1 MQGRTVGTSRKAIA
15 SGSAAVGKGASKS
28 ASTGRFGAGAT
39 DCITLS
45 APVGRGH
52 GSRPALAR
60 SVLSMSLFAGALS
73 ALLIGSGVELGKI
86 GLENAV
92 SSAQAA
98 TEIPM
103 PRPRI
108 QVSALPPVVA
118 EPPVVLRASS
128 AFAAVHDLDTE
139 LGSNAVDRV
148 SYDFLL
154 SESAGGDPN
163 DVLEFGPMKIRRHI
177 VQTIVRAAQAV
188 QTDPVLLMAVADK
201 ESSFITAVQAK
212 TSSATG
218 LYQFIERTWLG
229 CVRDFGAKYGM
240 EKEAALIV
248 ADSNDRPTVTDA
260 AERTRILELRRDPY
274 LSALLAGE
282 MLKRDAARIAL
293 RIGRELSLGEVY
305 LAHFLGPDDAES
317 FLAQVVDKPGAAA
330 AKLLPGPA
338 RANRSIFF
346 ASERNRRRKAA
357 SLSVAQVHEKFEAMM
372 SARGARYR
380 DVRAVS
386 GVMAYADAEA
396 AAR

>member
-1 MQGRTVGTSRKAIA
+1 MLGRTVGTSRKAITSSTA
-15 SGSAAVGKGASKS
+15 GVSKV
-28 ASTGRFGAGAT
+28 APAGRFGAGAA

-118 EPPVVLRASS
+118 EAPVVLRASS

-240 EKEAALIV
+240 EKEASVIV
-248 ADSNDRPTVTDA
+248 PDANDRPTVADA

-282 MLKRDAARIAL
+282 MLKRDAARISL

-317 FLAQVVDKPGAAA
+317 FLAKVVDKPGAAA
-330 AKLLPGPA
+330 AQLLPGPA

-346 ASERNRRRKAA
+346 ASERSRRRKAA

-386 GVMAYADAEA
+386 GVMAYADADA
-396 AAR
+396 TAR

>member
-1 MQGRTVGTSRKAIA
+1 MQGRTAGSSRKAA
-15 SGSAAVGKGASKS
+15 NAANTVAK
-28 ASTGRFGAGAT
+28 GRFGAGAC

-45 APVGRGH
+45 NPVGRGH

-60 SVLSMSLFAGALS
+60 SVLSMSLFAGGLS

-86 GLENAV
+86 GLEQAV

-108 QVSALPPVVA
+108 QASARPAPAA
-118 EPPVVLRASS
+118 ETPMVLRASA

-148 SYDFLL
+148 SYDVLL

-163 DVLEFGPMKIRRHI
+163 DVLQFGPMKIRRHL

-229 CVRDFGAKYGM
+229 CVREFGPRYGL
-240 EKEAALIV
+240 EKDAALIV
-248 ADSNDRPTVTDA
+248 ADANDRPSVA
-260 AERTRILELRRDPY
+260 EPAERTRILELRRDPY
-274 LSALLAGE
+274 LSALMAGE

-317 FLAQVVDKPGAAA
+317 FLAKVVDKPGAAA
-330 AKLLPGPA
+330 AQLLPGPA
-338 RANRSIFF
+338 RANRTIFF
-346 ASERNRRRKAA
+346 SAERGRRRKAA

-386 GVMAYADAEA
+386 GVLAYADADA
-396 AAR
+396 AP

>member
-1 MQGRTVGTSRKAIA
+1 MQARVGTSRIA
-15 SGSAAVGKGASKS
+15 STKA
-28 ASTGRFGAGAT
+28 RFGAGPAVPP
-39 DCITLS
+39 DAITVS
-45 APVGRGH
+45 ALVGRDH
-52 GSRPALAR
+52 GSRPALTR
-60 SVLSMSLFAGALS
+60 SILSMTLLAGGLS
-73 ALLIGSGVELGKI
+73 AVLIGSGAELGRI
-86 GLENAV
+86 GLEQAV
-92 SSAQAA
+92 PAAHAA
-98 TEIPM
+98 TEITM
-103 PRPRI
+103 PRPRL
-108 QVSALPPVVA
+108 QAVSATIPAPA
-118 EPPVVLRASS
+118 PTVLTASS
-128 AFAAVHDLDTE
+128 AFAPVHDLDTE

-154 SESAGGDPN
+154 SESAVGDPN
-163 DVLEFGPMKIRRHI
+163 DILEFGPMKIRRHI
-177 VQTIVRAAQAV
+177 VQTIVRAAQSV

-229 CVRDFGAKYGM
+229 VVRDFGPKYGLAQ
-240 EKEAALIV
+240 EAALV
-248 ADSNDRPTVTDA
+248 VPDANDRPSVTDP
-260 AERTRILELRRDPY
+260 AERARILELRRDPY
-274 LSALLAGE
+274 LSALMAGE

-317 FLAQVVDKPGAAA
+317 FLAKVVDKPKAAA
-330 AKLLPGPA
+330 AQLLPGPA

-346 ASERNRRRKAA
+346 AAGRGRRKAA

-386 GVMAYADAEA
+386 GLVASADTATE
-396 AAR
+396 

>member
-1 MQGRTVGTSRKAIA
+1 MGRTVGSSRNATSTPAK
-15 SGSAAVGKGASKS
+15 
-28 ASTGRFGAGAT
+28 GRFGAGPA
-39 DCITLS
+39 DAITAQPML
-45 APVGRGH
+45 GRDH
-52 GSRPALAR
+52 GSRPALTR
-60 SVLSMSLFAGALS
+60 SLLSMSLLAGGLS
-73 ALLIGSGVELGKI
+73 AVLIGSGVELGKI
-86 GLENAV
+86 GLEQAV

-98 TEIPM
+98 TDIPM

-108 QVSALPPVVA
+108 QTVSVLPRLD
-118 EPPVVLRASS
+118 PPPAVLRAAAS
-128 AFAAVHDLDTE
+128 FAAVHDLDTE
-139 LGSNAVDRV
+139 LGTNAVDRV

-154 SESAGGDPN
+154 SESAVGDPN
-163 DVLEFGPMKIRRHI
+163 DILEFGPMKIRRHL

-218 LYQFIERTWLG
+218 LFQFIERTWLG
-229 CVRDFGAKYGM
+229 VVREFGPRYGLA
-240 EKEAALIV
+240 KEAALV
-248 ADSNDRPTVTDA
+248 VPDGNDRPSIADQ

-274 LSALLAGE
+274 LSALMAGE
-282 MLKRDAARIAL
+282 MLKRDAARISL

-317 FLAQVVDKPGAAA
+317 FLAKVVDKPGAAA
-330 AKLLPGPA
+330 AALLPGPA
-338 RANRSIFF
+338 RSNRTIFF
-346 ASERNRRRKAA
+346 SAQGGRRKKAA

-386 GVMAYADAEA
+386 GVMAYAAAEEPA
-396 AAR
+396 AAQ

>member
-1 MQGRTVGTSRKAIA
+1 MQGRTAGSSRKAA
-15 SGSAAVGKGASKS
+15 TSTRDAAMTAK
-28 ASTGRFGAGAT
+28 GRFGAGAVS
-39 DCITLS
+39 DCITVS
-45 APVGRGH
+45 AQIGRSH

-86 GLENAV
+86 GLEQAV

-108 QVSALPPVVA
+108 QASVLPVPAA
-118 EPPVVLRASS
+118 EAPMVLRASS

-163 DVLEFGPMKIRRHI
+163 DILEFGPMKIRRHL

-229 CVRDFGAKYGM
+229 CVRDFGAKYGLG
-240 EKEAALIV
+240 KEAALVV
-248 ADSNDRPTVTDA
+248 ADANDRPSVADP
-260 AERTRILELRRDPY
+260 AERTRLLELRRDPY

-293 RIGRELSLGEVY
+293 RIGRDLSLGEVY
-305 LAHFLGPDDAES
+305 LAHFLGPDDAQS
-317 FLAQVVDKPGAAA
+317 FLAKVADKPGAAA
-330 AKLLPGPA
+330 AQLLPGPA
-338 RANRSIFF
+338 RANRTIFF
-346 ASERNRRRKAA
+346 SAARSRRKKAA
-357 SLSVAQVHEKFEAMM
+357 SLSVAEVHEKFEAMM

-386 GVMAYADAEA
+386 GVTAYADAEA
-396 AAR
+396 GAQ